1 MSLKNK
7 AKKIQ
12 KNIYFDHMTWTSRR
26 PILLKNHKKKGPYEG
41 LTFQVIEPEK
51 QLHLC

>member
-12 KNIYFDHMTWTSRR
+12 KNIYFDHYDLNI
-26 PILLKNHKKKGPYEG
+26 PAPN
-41 LTFQVIEPEK
+41 FVEK
-51 QLHLC
+51 P

>member
-26 PILLKNHKKKGPYEG
+26 PILLKNDKKKGPYEG

-51 QLHLC
+51 QFHLC